1 MSVKTLKTVMAMK
14 KILLIVLTLST
25 TLTLFAQRQMQVWQ
39 NGMPTSFAV
48 TEVDSITFGEETTT
62 SPKELLLG
70 YWECIDSDIKM
81 QMQFFDNDTI
91 LYEDAPY
98 GTTVPTIGGLRL
110 HMRYEILGDSMVIR
124 FEPGYYDNYHESYQY
139 VTAYSVV
146 DSTLTLS
153 KFSPYGRMFKTL
165 KFIKKE
171 KNLFVDMLLGNWK
184 NNTSDT
190 LRTLIFNKSEEASY
204 YEKYYH
210 GNTPVY
216 KTYGPWDCNI
226 SETSITFKNE
236 IKYPSDS
243 LEHTFDYS
251 TNYNL
256 TDSLLILSTF
266 SKDGEHFIH
275 NIEFMKE

>member
-1 MSVKTLKTVMAMK
+1 MK
-14 KILLIVLTLST
+14 KILFFGLLLSIASI
-25 TLTLFAQRQMQVWQ
+25 LFAQRKMQVWQ
-39 NGMPTSFAV
+39 NGVPTSFTVA
-48 TEVDSITFGEETTT
+48 EVDSVTFSNEETT
-62 SPKELLLG
+62 SPKEFLSG
-70 YWECIDSDIKM
+70 YWECIDAGTKM

-91 LYEDAPY
+91 LYQDTPY
-98 GTTVPTIGGLRL
+98 GTTEPTIVGLRL
-110 HMRYEILGDSMVIR
+110 HMRYEILGDSIVIR
-124 FEPGYYDNYHESYQY
+124 FEPGYCDNKNCDNYHESYQY

-171 KNLFVDMLLGNWK
+171 KKENPSVNMLFGHWK

-190 LRTLIFNKSEEASY
+190 LRALIFDRSERAAY

-210 GNTPVY
+210 GDTAVH

-226 SETSITFKNE
+226 SETSITFKNR
-236 IKYPSDS
+236 IKYSSDS

-266 SKDGEHFIH
+266 TKDGEQFIH
-275 NIEFMKE
+275 NIEFIKE